1 MQVGPNSWSGDFED
15 GKKSLATAKNQITI
29 ISGI

>member
-1 MQVGPNSWSGDFED
+1 MQVGPNNWSGDFED
-15 GKKSLATAKNQITI
+15 GKKSLATAKNQTMT